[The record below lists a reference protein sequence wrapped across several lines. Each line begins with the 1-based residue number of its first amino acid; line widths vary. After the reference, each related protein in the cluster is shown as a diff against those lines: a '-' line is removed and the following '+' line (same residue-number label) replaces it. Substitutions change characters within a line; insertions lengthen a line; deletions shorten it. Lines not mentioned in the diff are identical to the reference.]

1 MQRLFLI
8 SGFFLLSLHIHAQDQ
23 LALDAEQWTDAD
35 ITEFYT
41 GSDDALI
48 PIQLDTK
55 PLFLKQGYMDAVRDM
70 KYPTIAREN
79 GVTGTVKIRVH
90 LDANGRY
97 ISAVPVQ
104 KIGAGCDQEALF
116 MVQKIIRRGVKPAE
130 KSGVAVPIIFD
141 FPVKFTLH

>member
-23 LALDAEQWTDAD
+23 LALEAEQWTDNE
-35 ITEFYT
+35 ITEFFS
-41 GSDDALI
+41 GMPDAAE
-48 PIQLDTK
+48 PIILDAK
-55 PLFLKQGYMDAVRDM
+55 PLFLKQAVVEAFQAL

-130 KSGVAVPIIFD
+130 KSGVAVPVIFD